1 MVVNTK
7 QSFGTSLWCILL
19 LFCGCAGIK
28 DSDQIGWWAYCPI
41 TSGVYL
47 RKSEVLRNFRPYLQ
61 VQIGHTSLLT
71 FWKKEYRRRKHLT
84 VFLERMGKGLGQ
96 SAWHWNC
103 LKGNAGE
110 MCLAEECGQSMYNYG
125 LTEAQWQ
132 QCELNRGGIEQC
144 LLWASGHLVCT
155 VSVTITCMV
164 FPWGHCY
171 CYFLTCSHQ
180 VSSVDWNMAFC
191 ICVFLSV
198 PSPSIFF

>member
-19 LFCGCAGIK
+19 LFCGCPGIK

-41 TSGVYL
+41 ASGMYL
-47 RKSEVLRNFRPYLQ
+47 RKSEVLRNFRHYLL
-61 VQIGHTSLLT
+61 VQIGHTTLLT

-84 VFLERMGKGLGQ
+84 IFLERTGKGLGQ

-110 MCLAEECGQSMYNYG
+110 MCLAEECGQSMYYG
-125 LTEAQWQ
+125 LSEAQWQ

-144 LLWASGHLVCT
+144 CCGLQGTLSTQSLWPSHAWFFPEAIVT
-155 VSVTITCMV
+155 VI
-164 FPWGHCY
+164 
-171 CYFLTCSHQ
+171 FLTCSHQ

-198 PSPSIFF
+198 PSPSIFCF